1 MSAARRLSA
10 RPLRK
15 GLASGTLVQS
25 APPHTELPF
34 TEVFDDWVRSASL
47 AFGAHP
53 LLSERALT
61 SAQRELMQ
69 LLTGI
74 CGWPLL
80 ISFQVFRHADSLGL
94 SAANDQAYTR
104 FVQRLRDGVLE
115 DFLSEYPELW
125 RLAGLCVRRWQA
137 AYLDLLGRLEQ
148 DRGDLV
154 KMFGPGAAG
163 RIACIDPALSDRHR
177 GRTVIGVTLAS
188 GLKLIYKP
196 RAMALEHSYF
206 ALLDWLNKDGAPVD
220 HRVVRVLERAGYG
233 WAEHVNHESCQS
245 AQEVGDYFVRAGAS
259 QCLLYV
265 LHATDAHM
273 GNVIAA
279 RAHPVLV
286 DGECLLQPMRA
297 GVDSDP
303 DRAALEALLTAA
315 FLPRPKVTRGEA
327 LDFSG
332 LAGDAGR
339 TTEFRIPVWSRVNTD
354 AMALGFGAGVLVPQP
369 NAPVLDGARRSVA
382 DYSMEFVSGFEQ
394 MYRYLAGRRRVLLA
408 PGGPLDRMF
417 SCDARVLL
425 RSTRSYLSL
434 INRSLHPRYLRDSA
448 GRSAMLRTA
457 VFRQTLD
464 LHPRA
469 LDAEVA
475 SLRDLDVPH
484 AMVAARAKTLV
495 VESGFRMRGY
505 FSASSRQIVEGRI
518 LALNEDNLRTQ
529 VRHLRSLFGLLLMS
543 GQQ

>member
-1 MSAARRLSA
+1 MKEGTAA
-10 RPLRK
+10 
-15 GLASGTLVQS
+15 GVLAQP
-25 APPHTELPF
+25 APPHTSLPF
-34 TEVFDDWVRSASL
+34 AEVFDDWVRRASL
-47 AFGAHP
+47 AFSDHP
-53 LLSERALT
+53 LMSERALV
-61 SAQRELMQ
+61 SAQRELTQ

-80 ISFQVFRHADSLGL
+80 IAFQVLRQADSPGL
-94 SAANDQAYTR
+94 SAAKDKAYTR
-104 FVQRLRDGVLE
+104 FVRRLRDGALD
-115 DFLSEYPELW
+115 DFLSEYPELS
-125 RLAGLCVRRWQA
+125 RLAELCVRRWQA
-137 AYLDLLGRLEQ
+137 AYLDLLGRLEH
-148 DRGDLV
+148 DCGDLV
-154 KMFGPGAAG
+154 KMFGVGAAG
-163 RIACIDPALSDRHR
+163 RIAGIDPALSDRHQ
-177 GRTVIGVTLAS
+177 GRTVIGVTLTS

-206 ALLDWLNKDGAPVD
+206 ALLDWLNKNGAPVD

-233 WAEHVNHESCQS
+233 WAEHVDHEPCQS
-245 AQEVGDYFVRAGAS
+245 AQEVRDYFVRAGAS

-286 DGECLLQPMRA
+286 DGECLLQPMRT
-297 GVDSDP
+297 GVDRDP
-303 DRAALEALLTAA
+303 DREALEALLTAA
-315 FLPRPKVTRGEA
+315 FLPRPKVIRGEA

-339 TTEFRIPVWSRVNTD
+339 TTEFRIPVWSHVNTD

-369 NAPVLDGARRSVA
+369 NAPVLDGVRSSVA
-382 DYSMEFVSGFEQ
+382 DYSTEFLSGFEQ
-394 MYRYLAGRRRVLLA
+394 MHRYLADRRHALLA
-408 PGGPLDRMF
+408 RGGPLDRML

-448 GRSAMLRTA
+448 GRSAMLRSA

-469 LDAEVA
+469 LEAEVA
-475 SLRDLDVPH
+475 ALRDLDVPH
-484 AMVAARAKTLV
+484 AMVAAREKTLV
-495 VESGFRMRGY
+495 VENGFRMRGY
-505 FSASSRQIVEGRI
+505 FDTSSRQIMESRI
-518 LALNEDNLRTQ
+518 SALNEDNLRTQ
-529 VRHLRSLFGLLLMS
+529 GRHLRSLFGLFMMS
-543 GQQ
+543 GQ